1 MADEYAISA
10 RALSKTFG
18 TFRAVADVDL
28 AVAYG
33 RIIGLLGANGA
44 GKSTLI
50 RLLSGILRP
59 TSGSGTVAGF
69 DVEREPESV
78 RKRIGY
84 MSQRFS
90 LYPDLTVM
98 ENIRF
103 FGGVYELDAVRFR
116 ERSAWVLEMA
126 GLEGKE
132 KTVTRSL
139 SAGWKQRL
147 ALGCAVLHSPP
158 ILFLDEPTGGVD
170 PLSRRGFWDLINGL
184 AARGTTVLVT
194 THYLDE
200 AEYCNHVYLMHAG
213 RIIRQGSPLALKTAS
228 LPGVMFEII
237 CSRPVRA
244 LELLGKDNAVRGTSM
259 FGTRLHVHVDRAE
272 DEERLRSILV
282 GEEIEIASLAPIAP
296 TLEDVFIELVSK
308 PGGGNAC

>member
-1 MADEYAISA
+1 MAVEYAISA
-10 RALSKTFG
+10 NALSKTFG
-18 TFRAVADVDL
+18 AFRAVADVDL
-28 AVAYG
+28 AVPYG

-59 TSGSGTVAGF
+59 TAGHGAVAGF
-69 DVEREPESV
+69 DVEQQPEEV
-78 RKRIGY
+78 KKRIGY

-90 LYPDLTVM
+90 LYPDLTVL

-103 FGGVYELDAVRFR
+103 FGGVYELNAARLKGR
-116 ERSAWVLEMA
+116 TAWVLSMA
-126 GLEGKE
+126 GLEGRE

-147 ALGCAVLHSPP
+147 ALGCAVLHAPP

-184 AARGTTVLVT
+184 AEQGTTVLVT

-200 AEYCNHVYLMHAG
+200 AEYCNHIYLMHAG
-213 RIIRQGSPLALKTAS
+213 RIIREGSPLRLKTES
-228 LPGVMFEII
+228 VSGVMYEII

-244 LELLGKDNAVRGTSM
+244 LELLGRDPVVRGTSM
-259 FGTRLHVHVDRAE
+259 FGTRLHVRLDDASGV
-272 DEERLRSILV
+272 ERLRAILSDDDIT
-282 GEEIEIASLAPIAP
+282 IESLTPITP
-296 TLEDVFIELVSK
+296 TLEDVFIELVSGTGK
-308 PGGGNAC
+308 